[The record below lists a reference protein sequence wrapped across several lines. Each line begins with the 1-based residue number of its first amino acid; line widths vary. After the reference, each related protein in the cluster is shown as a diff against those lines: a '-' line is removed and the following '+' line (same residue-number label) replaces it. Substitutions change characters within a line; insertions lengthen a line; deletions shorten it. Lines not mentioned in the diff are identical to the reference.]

1 MKSKSLIKYII
12 GFLIV
17 AGASYFFIREFY
29 ANYDSI
35 SKFDFKIN
43 WFYLLASQFLLILV
57 LIAGTYFWQRLLKII
72 TSQQISLR
80 ESLAIVNTSQLAK
93 YLPGKVWSYAF
104 QMILLSKKGISK
116 TVVLYAN
123 LFLAVSSLFASA
135 LLGLLYFAC
144 FSPKQTKYWLLLFFV
159 FLIIYFGF
167 IFLNQPCF
175 KLLVK
180 IFQKLFKKTIN
191 YTHIDV
197 RWIIIFQLVYLLANA
212 IFGITGYLLALGLG
226 FSVSIQD
233 IFAVAASLIIA
244 DMIGFIVLIAP
255 GGLGVRE
262 GIMFTLLAAAL
273 GDKNM
278 ALILPIGTRIMG
290 MISDLL
296 LGGVGFIF
304 LKKYYS
310 GKDNQVNNKKLV

>member
-1 MKSKSLIKYII
+1 
-12 GFLIV
+12 
-17 AGASYFFIREFY
+17 
-29 ANYDSI
+29 
-35 SKFDFKIN
+35 
-43 WFYLLASQFLLILV
+43 
-57 LIAGTYFWQRLLKII
+57 
-72 TSQQISLR
+72 
-80 ESLAIVNTSQLAK
+80 
-93 YLPGKVWSYAF
+93 
-104 QMILLSKKGISK
+104 MILLSKKGISK

-144 FSPKQTKYWLLLFFV
+144 FSPKQTKYWFLLFFV

-180 IFQKLFKKTIN
+180 IVQKLFKKTIN

-233 IFAVAASLIIA
+233 IFAIAASLIIA

-262 GIMFTLLAAAL
+262 GIMFTLLAAAF

-310 GKDNQVNNKKLV
+310 GKDNQVNNKK